1 MGEEGNGRLL
11 VLPNSLSTCLSWK
24 KSKPK
29 DEAAIRK
36 KTDAPSPDDPKAKEE
51 QEREEKA
58 EAAKKAAGVDDGK
71 KDDEPSPE
79 DTGEPPEVS
88 QHASCGFTTTYIH
101 MYVCEPFA
109 ERYLCSLTF
118 H

>member
-1 MGEEGNGRLL
+1 ML
-11 VLPNSLSTCLSWK
+11 VLSSSLLSMCLSWK

-58 EAAKKAAGVDDGK
+58 EAAKRAAEVEDDSK

-79 DTGEPPEVS
+79 DTGEPPEVN
-88 QHASCGFTTTYIH
+88 QNASCDYYHLVLEALPEIRFVFLD
-101 MYVCEPFA
+101 M
-109 ERYLCSLTF
+109 L
-118 H
+118 